1 MTEFTAETVG
11 LSLTDGK
18 TLLQAVQQQ
27 VVEAQMWEMAGPYRL
42 CPRVRQLKADFR
54 GFALRLPVSMR
65 FFRRSHAKSCGGTF
79 WRILEAVDVLRA
91 AAKVAACLSRSQLLV
106 VVATSSS

>member
-27 VVEAQMWEMAGPYRL
+27 VVGAQMWEMAGPYRL
-42 CPRVRQLKADFR
+42 CRVCHREQRLKDYRVRRLDTVLGTVRFR
-54 GFALRLPVSMR
+54 SPRLIACNCQPPCFMELSFCPIMFLIPER
-65 FFRRSHAKSCGGTF
+65 ATPELQR
-79 WRILEAVDVLRA
+79 LQAVDIR
-91 AAKVAACLSRSQLLV
+91 
-106 VVATSSS
+106 